1 MQIINGVYAKMS
13 KITIGTGSTSKAT
26 DIVTHYYAEQ
36 VNENTVSIDILGVN
50 NKPSGIKKFIDIEDF
65 KKNYQYIGDLE
76 DFDENTDMDEVV
88 RKHIERGKEHFK
100 NKNFDFS
107 EQEFSAALTHDENS
121 LEANHGLSKV
131 YIETGDYEKAN
142 EILTKMGD
150 IDNLYN
156 AENKHIFNEFAI
168 NLRKQKLYDNA
179 INNYNKALAIDPND
193 EILYYNLARA
203 YFEKQDL
210 ENTKKSLEKA
220 LEINPDFSE
229 AKKFLNF
236 INKRIKNG

>member
-1 MQIINGVYAKMS
+1 MEIINGVYAKMS
-13 KITIGTGSTSKAT
+13 KITIGTGSTAKDT

-36 VNENTVSIDILGVN
+36 INKNTVSLDILNVD

-88 RKHIERGKEHFK
+88 RKHVKRGNEHFI

-107 EQEFSAALTHDENS
+107 EQEFSAALTHNENS

-131 YIETGDYEKAN
+131 YIETGNYEKAN
-142 EILTKMGD
+142 EILTKIGTL
-150 IDNLYN
+150 DNLYN

-203 YFEKQDL
+203 YFEKQNF
-210 ENTKKSLEKA
+210 ENVRKTLEKA
-220 LEINPDFSE
+220 LKINPNFTE

-236 INKRIKNG
+236 INKRTKNG